1 MVQLVGYTMKKKT
14 TDNPDSF
21 LGYAKQV
28 YRGLFYLLKKQTSVF
43 IEKNDDILVSD
54 EYGYLV
60 LEQVKDK
67 NTKKIMATSPD
78 FLDTILHWADLYEH
92 NKEKFNDRTK
102 CVLALLLK
110 NEIDELILSCEMAK
124 TKSEC
129 EEIYLKILTKLK
141 TLKQRSYYLDFEKHK
156 TALLKIIKIFETTAP
171 IISARDDC
179 ENEIKN
185 FLEDKIEKARIK
197 NYSEQILGWFFKAAV
212 NDENKQLRLI
222 NITFDDFI
230 SKCLRL
236 NGENIQVNYPE
247 PYQLEK
253 SFDDY
258 SKIFVK
264 QLKLLNLDKELI
276 DDAVLAFWSWDYL
289 LNNDFKDGRVTMPE
303 INRMYSNL
311 CARWR
316 SNKMEISC
324 QCLGVEMGKRLYR
337 QSLREKVQISG
348 VSIYGDEESIS
359 RGVHNY
365 LANDIEK
372 YNIGWHPDFKVLL
385 NAK

>member
-1 MVQLVGYTMKKKT
+1 MTLRHLEIFMSVYHQKSITKA
-14 TDNPDSF
+14 
-21 LGYAKQV
+21 AKELHISQPSV
-28 YRGLFYLLKKQTSVF
+28 SLAIKELEEKYQTILFDRMNRQIYPTEKAHLLYNHSMQILSSL
-43 IEKNDDILVSD
+43 ENMENEMYND
-54 EYGYLV
+54 
-60 LEQVKDK
+60 QVKSISFGCSM
-67 NTKKIMATSPD
+67 TLSQV
-78 FLDTILHWADLYEH
+78 FLPHFLKTL
-92 NKEKFNDRTK
+92 KEKYPTIDFHINVNNLK
-102 CVLALLLK
+102 EIENQLLK

-236 NGENIQVNYPE
+236 NGENIQVKP
-247 PYQLEK
+247 
-253 SFDDY
+253 
-258 SKIFVK
+258 
-264 QLKLLNLDKELI
+264 
-276 DDAVLAFWSWDYL
+276 
-289 LNNDFKDGRVTMPE
+289 R
-303 INRMYSNL
+303 
-311 CARWR
+311 
-316 SNKMEISC
+316 
-324 QCLGVEMGKRLYR
+324 
-337 QSLREKVQISG
+337 
-348 VSIYGDEESIS
+348 
-359 RGVHNY
+359 
-365 LANDIEK
+365 
-372 YNIGWHPDFKVLL
+372 
-385 NAK
+385 